1 MMFNFLRKNRIV
13 SISVLAVLAI
23 LSFTKIVPGFQKKVI
38 LPQAQKYV
46 KESQE
51 KALIAFGTISVVKG
65 LVAVVEG
72 SDVVGIEVGDIV
84 QPLYDAIDITWKLIA
99 LSLTTLYAIGILL
112 KLCGLLGSTFLGIS
126 CILSIII
133 LWFKKESLQKYMF
146 FFSTLAFLFFIGIP
160 LSLFLSGK
168 ISNEYSNDIQQEFDT
183 EMDSFQVLF
192 GAKIEE
198 LKAADLID
206 IQGSSLGISPVS
218 SNDFNFFG
226 ASIPTSFDISWPS
239 INFSSDKY
247 LVIKQIILEMD
258 GLAEKLPEVLFK
270 TGVTWLLDVV
280 VIPIGML
287 FLLYKLAIL
296 FMNSFMGAAKAD
308 KFEKAVANTLEKH
321 LKKES

>member
-1 MMFNFLRKNRIV
+1 MFNLLRKNRIV
-13 SISVLAVLAI
+13 SISLLLVLAI

-46 KESQE
+46 EESQE

-84 QPLYDAIDITWKLIA
+84 QPLYDAIDIAWKLIA

-133 LWFKKESLQKYMF
+133 LWFKKESLQKYMY

-160 LSLFLSGK
+160 LSLYLSGK
-168 ISNEYSNDIQQEFDT
+168 ISNEYSNEIQQEFDT
-183 EMDSFQVLF
+183 EMDSFQESFSL
-192 GAKIEE
+192 KIEE
-198 LKAADLID
+198 LKTADFID
-206 IQGSSLGISPVS
+206 IQSSSIQVIPSYSGSS
-218 SNDFNFFG
+218 FWG
-226 ASIPTSFDISWPS
+226 ASIPTGLSIDWPS
-239 INFSSDKY
+239 ITSVTSEKY
-247 LVIKQIILEMD
+247 QVIEQILVEME
-258 GLAEKLPEVLFK
+258 GLIEKLPEVLFK

-287 FLLYKLAIL
+287 FLLYKLAVL
-296 FMNSFMGAAKAD
+296 FMNSFMSAAKAD

-321 LKKES
+321 LKKER